1 MTWSLYDWCQ
11 VVVLDEDGEYLVDI
25 IQSGFVAVRLCNGAS
40 RKGKIPTGALGQK
53 IRLEFNFSSDGGQ
66 DNGPQYGLF
75 IDSIAITTK

>member
-11 VVVLDEDGEYLVDI
+11 VVVLDEDGEYLVDNPI
-25 IQSGFVAVRLCNGAS
+25 WLRSGEAKQWRLE
-40 RKGKIPTGALGQK
+40 KGKIPTGALGQK